1 VLASIAAIGDRERYR
16 AAFADCA
23 RVLATER
30 PDFERLNEFCRRA
43 KPSICWIKTP
53 TGTGS
58 GFLVSDRV
66 VATAKHVI
74 AEDRDI
80 VVSIGGTDIPAARVV
95 ADDPSGADVA
105 LIMLPR
111 AVAARP
117 MRLGFSE
124 LVEVGEPVVAIG
136 FPFAERDVSFHE
148 NLLVDRGIVNR
159 FRGSE
164 SRIFELGIRAQPGMS
179 GGPVF
184 NDLGEVVGVVSFA
197 RIYAAPA
204 DTNAAVVA
212 TYNTS
217 HAVNVTALR
226 RMLARSGT

>member
-1 VLASIAAIGDRERYR
+1 V
-16 AAFADCA
+16 
-23 RVLATER
+23 
-30 PDFERLNEFCRRA
+30 

-80 VVSIGGTDIPAARVV
+80 VVSIGGTDFPAARIV

-136 FPFAERDVSFHE
+136 FPFAERDISFHE

-159 FRGSE
+159 FRGSD
-164 SRIFELGIRAQPGMS
+164 SRARIFELGIRAQPGMS

-184 NDLGEVVGVVSFA
+184 NDLGEVIGVVSFA
-197 RIYAAPA
+197 RIYTAPA
-204 DTNAAVVA
+204 DTNAAIVA

-217 HAVNVTALR
+217 HAVSVTALR
-226 RMLARSGT
+226 RMLARQGT